1 MITLGKTG
9 GIILK
14 KIKDMTMKELLEQ
27 GIASEINAQRK
38 YGAVAKENF
47 SYALHDKLNFLQK
60 QEKSHEKTLRQIFK
74 KRFPN
79 KEPDIPEKVLKPAPD
94 IDLKSESLEEL
105 FKEAIESEKES
116 KEFYEHLAD
125 RLDDEKMKKTAE
137 YFAHMEEGHYKI
149 LKHELDSMKKFG
161 GRWGEVRA
169 F

>member
-1 MITLGKTG
+1 MILAD
-9 GIILK
+9 IEN
-14 KIKDMTMKELLEQ
+14 MSMKELLEQ

-60 QEKSHEKTLRQIFK
+60 QEKSHEKTLREIFK

-79 KEPDIPEKVLKPAPD
+79 EKPNIPDKVLKPAPD
-94 IDLKSESLEEL
+94 IDLKSESIGEL
-105 FKEAIESEKES
+105 FKEAMESEKES
-116 KEFYEHLAD
+116 MEFYEHLAD
-125 RLDDEKMKKTAE
+125 RLDNKKMKKTAK